1 MLQQIYIELFFGYC
15 HRENANGMLY
25 DLGLQSF
32 NTLILHVK
40 HRFKNNYCNMVDNDI
55 AALFRVP
62 R

>member
-1 MLQQIYIELFFGYC
+1 MLQQMYIELFFGY
-15 HRENANGMLY
+15 RRRQNVNRMLY

-32 NTLILHVK
+32 NTLILDAK
-40 HRFKNNYCNMVDNDI
+40 HRLNNCCNMVDNDI